1 MVINMINL
9 VKTFV
14 GRVYCLLYGIKYHNN
29 IQVTPPCKFRIQKKA
44 MSIGRNVS
52 ISSSSIFLGV
62 TKRAKIM
69 IGSNVRIAHHF
80 QISCANEV
88 RINDNVNIAPFVF
101 ITDHNHKFE
110 DPTIPIKDQGIS
122 MEENSSV
129 IVDDGSWIGTKV
141 TIIGKV
147 HIGKHCVIGANSVVT
162 KSIPD
167 YCIAVGAPARIV
179 KRYNPENKK
188 WEKP

>member
-1 MVINMINL
+1 M
-9 VKTFV
+9 F
-14 GRVYCLLYGIKYHNN
+14 
-29 IQVTPPCKFRIQKKA
+29 
-44 MSIGRNVS
+44 IGENVS
-52 ISSSSIFLGV
+52 ISSSSVFLGV
-62 TKRAKIM
+62 TRKAIIM
-69 IGSNVRIAHHF
+69 IGKNVRIAHHF

-88 RINDNVNIAPFVF
+88 CIKDNVNIAPFVF

-110 DPTIPIKDQGIS
+110 DPTIPVKDQGIS

-167 YCIAVGAPARIV
+167 YCIAVGSPARII

-188 WEKP
+188 WEKIKD